1 MPVASAWLPPNSEV
15 ASAVPCIHSSH
26 QLRNRVQNIVSYAKR
41 RAHKHRSFAPID
53 SLHSSLEKSA
63 KLDADGR
70 TARGAWADEA
80 WKQLGHSH
88 HRQLR
93 QLPAPERLTQ
103 DLTSAILVETGK
115 WSAEQMYAYNWN
127 LKGPRQKFPNL
138 QGAGGY
144 IYFGDQ
150 VFTTAWMLGE
160 GVGE

>member
-1 MPVASAWLPPNSEV
+1 MVIERHAVAL
-15 ASAVPCIHSSH
+15 IDSSH
-26 QLRNRVQNIVSYAKR
+26 ISLKLSFCA
-41 RAHKHRSFAPID
+41 KHRACMHFRPAHEQHHSVAPMND
-53 SLHSSLEKSA
+53 ALKNHNSSLSKSA
-63 KLDADGR
+63 ALDAEGR

-80 WKQLGHSH
+80 WKQLGHTH

-93 QLPAPERLTQ
+93 QDPAPERLTH
-103 DLTSAILVETGK
+103 DLTSAILVETGE
-115 WSAEQMYAYNWN
+115 WHVEQMYAYNWN
-127 LKGPRQKFPNL
+127 LKGPRPKFPNL